1 MQLIISQGNVWN
13 TVTTHADLFADQKV
27 MQVNEPGTVISASV
41 VPHLS
46 SSVITV
52 WETQAY
58 MSRLPPVLFGG
69 HTMKDTF
76 LRELF
81 DDWKENTVVRDRNFT
96 NKKLCSLN
104 FLKDESGFPDQAT
117 TLPSLLMI
125 IHKTC
130 NTRLWT
136 RNHKMYF
143 KTLLLRTYVN
153 VEQSEWVW
161 LSNNGDNTNT
171 NNIFSKSALVAVCSA
186 AKQHIRLALM
196 VHLF

>member
-1 MQLIISQGNVWN
+1 MRDASLHEPFATCPLRWSHYERHIFTRAVRRLERKHCGTWQKFYKQK
-13 TVTTHADLFADQKV
+13 TLFA
-27 MQVNEPGTVISASV
+27 
-41 VPHLS
+41 
-46 SSVITV
+46 
-52 WETQAY
+52 
-58 MSRLPPVLFGG
+58 
-69 HTMKDTF
+69 
-76 LRELF
+76 ELF
-81 DDWKENTVVRDRNFT
+81 NLFKM
-96 NKKLCSLN
+96 
-104 FLKDESGFPDQAT
+104 KDESGFPDQAT

-171 NNIFSKSALVAVCSA
+171 NNIFSKSVLVAVCSP
-186 AKQHIRLALM
+186 AKQHICVALM